1 MLTFN
6 KNYIFTQHLDTTDN
20 IPVPVLSNETH
31 SESDI
36 QRLALL
42 KSAQTNGGIQLQE

>member
-6 KNYIFTQHLDTTDN
+6 KNYIFTQHLDTADS
-20 IPVPVLSNETH
+20 IPAPDLSNDIQ

-42 KSAQTNGGIQLQE
+42 KKAQTKGGIQLQE

>member
-20 IPVPVLSNETH
+20 IPVPVLSNDAYL
-31 SESDI
+31 ESDSK
-36 QRLALL
+36 RLALL
-42 KSAQTNGGIQLQE
+42 KNAQTKGGIQLQE

>member
-6 KNYIFTQHLDTTDN
+6 KNYIFTPHLDTTDN
-20 IPVPVLSNETH
+20 IPVPVLSNDTI

-42 KSAQTNGGIQLQE
+42 RKAQANGGIQLQE